1 MIHVLHILPTLNIC
15 GGIENFVMNYYRHI
29 NRADVQFDFL
39 VHKLDKE
46 NFKAEVEASGNR
58 VYVFPEFTMKNL
70 PCILRQL
77 KHFYQNHND
86 YEIIHCHMA
95 NAALFHFC
103 YVSSDVIKILHSH
116 QPAGADKLSHKLR
129 NYPLLKIANYMA
141 DVRLAGSLESGRFLF
156 GDKDF
161 LVVPNAI
168 DKDLFLQARSY
179 RSVMR
184 EQLNFKKKFVLGH
197 IGRFAPVKN
206 HQFLL
211 DIIERLSLVVPEAVL
226 CVIGDGETKTDFE
239 RQVQIRGLEDKV
251 IILDTCRDVH
261 KYYSAFD
268 VFLLPSLYEGFGL
281 VAIEAQYAGVPVL
294 ASAGRV
300 PYEAK
305 VSNFLH
311 YVPLEN
317 GPADWVNK
325 IIELRQ
331 QQACLQLSTDRYDIK
346 MQAENLRQCYTELIN
361 KYANKGYTFNKRDY
375 TMF

>member
-1 MIHVLHILPTLNIC
+1 MIRVLHILPTLNVC

-29 NRADVQFDFL
+29 NREDVQFDFL
-39 VHKLDKE
+39 VHKLEKD

-70 PCILRQL
+70 PYILRKL
-77 KHFYQNHND
+77 KGFYQTHHD
-86 YEIIHCHMA
+86 YRIIHCHMA

-103 YVSSDVIKILHSH
+103 YVSFDAIKILHSH

-129 NYPLLKIANYMA
+129 NYPLLKAANCMA

-156 GDKDF
+156 GNKDF

-168 DKDLFLQARSY
+168 DKDLFLRARSY
-179 RSVMR
+179 RDVMR
-184 EQLNFKKKFVLGH
+184 EKLNFKSKFVLGH
-197 IGRFAPVKN
+197 IGRFSPVKN

-211 DIIERLSLVVPEAVL
+211 DIIEQLCLVVPEAVL
-226 CVIGDGETKTDFE
+226 CVIGEGETKADFE
-239 RQVQIRGLEDKV
+239 RQVQARGLENKV
-251 IILDTCRDVH
+251 IILNTCRDVY

-300 PYEAK
+300 PGEAK
-305 VSNFLH
+305 ISNFLH
-311 YVPLEN
+311 YVPIES
-317 GPADWVNK
+317 GPANWVNK
-325 IIELRQ
+325 IIGLRQ
-331 QQACLQLSTDRYDIK
+331 QQACLQISTDKYDIK
-346 MQAENLRQCYTELIN
+346 MQAENLRQCYTELIT